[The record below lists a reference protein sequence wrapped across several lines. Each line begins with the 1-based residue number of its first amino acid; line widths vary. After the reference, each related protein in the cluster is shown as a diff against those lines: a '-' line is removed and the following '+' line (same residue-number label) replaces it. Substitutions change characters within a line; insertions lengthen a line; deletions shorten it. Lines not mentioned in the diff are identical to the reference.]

1 MFVRRILWLS
11 VRSRWLLGFCLF
23 EVSFVKFKM
32 STSFSS
38 PKQINYLNS
47 VRFITFS
54 TCLSLK
60 LYHMPMLPFFSK
72 TCLNHH
78 VSIIPSIFSQ
88 LFFHHF
94 RLHFEPGAT
103 VVRRSCWSSNLP
115 DGFRWKRLVEHAAEG
130 HAAEGS
136 GAAAGSYAG
145 GNWRRFPLGNR

>member
-60 LYHMPMLPFFSK
+60 LYHMPMLPFLVNLLKPSCF
-72 TCLNHH
+72 HH
-78 VSIIPSIFSQ
+78 SQHFSQ
-88 LFFHHF
+88 LFPP
-94 RLHFEPGAT
+94 LPAPFEPGAT
-103 VVRRSCWSSNLP
+103 VVRRSCWSSTCP
-115 DGFRWKRLVEHAAEG
+115 TVPVEATRWARRWGPCSWGKRSCCWKLCRWELAQI
-130 HAAEGS
+130 S
-136 GAAAGSYAG
+136 AGK
-145 GNWRRFPLGNR
+145 